1 MALHDDWTL
10 MTFRAI
16 YLEKDAGGT
25 TAHVRELEEHDLP
38 DQGDVTVD
46 VAYSTINYKDALAI
60 TGRSPVV
67 RRFPMVAGI
76 DLAGTVVDSQ
86 NPDWRAGDPVIVNGW
101 EIGEKYWGGLAQRA
115 RVRGEWLIR
124 KPEDL
129 TLYDAMAIGTAGY
142 TAALS
147 VMAIERHGTTPEHG
161 EVLVTGA
168 TGGVGSIAILMLAAQ
183 GYHVVASTGKQHE
196 ADYLR
201 RLGAAAVIDRA
212 SLSQPGKPLQTERW
226 AAAVDAAGSNTLVN
240 VCASTKYDG
249 IVAACGL
256 AQGMDFPGTVA
267 PFILRGVTLAGINS
281 VLTPVARRRAAW
293 TTIERLVDRAKLRSL
308 SREIGLEEA
317 IAASP
322 TLLAGA
328 VTGRLVVNVAK

>member
-1 MALHDDWTL
+1 

-16 YLEKDAGGT
+16 YLEKDA
-25 TAHVRELEEHDLP
+25 APLVRDLDDGDLP

-60 TGRSPVV
+60 TGRSPVI
-67 RRFPMVAGI
+67 RRFPMVPGI
-76 DLAGTVVDSQ
+76 DLAGTVVESRS
-86 NPDWRAGDPVIVNGW
+86 PDWRAGDQVIVNGW

-124 KPEDL
+124 KPADL
-129 TLYDAMAIGTAGY
+129 TFYDAMAVGTAGY

-147 VMAIERHGTTPEHG
+147 VMAIERHGVTAEGG

-168 TGGVGSIAILMLAAQ
+168 TGGVGSIAILMLAAS

-201 RLGAAAVIDRA
+201 QLGARDVVDRA

-226 AAAVDAAGSNTLVN
+226 AAAIDTVGSHTLVN

-256 AQGMDFPGTVA
+256 AQGMDFPATVA

-281 VLTPVARRRAAW
+281 VLTPAERRRAAW
-293 TTIERLVDRAKLRSL
+293 TMIERLVDRVRLRRL
-308 SREIGLEEA
+308 SREIGLAEA
-317 IAASP
+317 IAASS
-322 TLLAGA
+322 TLLAGE
-328 VTGRLVVNVAK
+328 VTGRLVVNVERA